1 MTNRTSL
8 SNIDVITLDE
18 KGTIHKNVTLVVE
31 NGIITEIGNSEN
43 DQFASTAVDCTN
55 KVAMPGLVNSHC
67 HSPMN
72 MVRGWAEDLPF
83 VEWLEAIWVAE
94 SGITPDDVYWAAAL
108 AAAEMIRS
116 GTVAY
121 NDKYFYMHRVAD
133 AVQESG
139 LKAALTWTVFGMG
152 EDTEVGSGLDETI
165 DWIKELDKK
174 LQKVKSKHIS
184 DHIHHI
190 YARMIFFVKPWNLPM
205 S

>member
-72 MVRGWAEDLPF
+72 LS
-83 VEWLEAIWVAE
+83 LI
-94 SGITPDDVYWAAAL
+94 
-108 AAAEMIRS
+108 
-116 GTVAY
+116 
-121 NDKYFYMHRVAD
+121 
-133 AVQESG
+133 
-139 LKAALTWTVFGMG
+139 
-152 EDTEVGSGLDETI
+152 
-165 DWIKELDKK
+165 
-174 LQKVKSKHIS
+174 HI
-184 DHIHHI
+184 
-190 YARMIFFVKPWNLPM
+190 
-205 S
+205 